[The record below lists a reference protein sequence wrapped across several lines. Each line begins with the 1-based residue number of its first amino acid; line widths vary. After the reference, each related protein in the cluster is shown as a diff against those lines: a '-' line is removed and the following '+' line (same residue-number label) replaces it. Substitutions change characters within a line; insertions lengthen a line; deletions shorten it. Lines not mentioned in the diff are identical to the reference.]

1 MEKALPSGSSYR
13 QTKADEAGGKSR
25 YEPPGLIT
33 SSSMMTTLCAN
44 PLQPIRSTGLKVEI
58 LSSAHAF
65 LRSARW
71 TSLVVDVRLPGLSG
85 LDLSKRAGR

>member
-1 MEKALPSGSSYR
+1 MEKALPSGSRYR
-13 QTKADEAGGKSR
+13 QTKADEAGGRSR

-33 SSSMMTTLCAN
+33 SSSMMTTPCAD

-65 LRSARW
+65 LRS
-71 TSLVVDVRLPGLSG
+71 LVGRLLLWMFVCP
-85 LDLSKRAGR
+85 A